1 MNVIADTDFVV
12 AMANIDDRY
21 RIDCLR
27 VYRQFSRI
35 LVPQSVITETALLLN
50 NRKGSIEIARFLLE
64 LDVKSKF
71 QVEALEQQD
80 IERTARLLQKY
91 HDTRLDFVD
100 ASVIAMA
107 ERFNIRTVLTLDHRD
122 FRLVKP
128 RHCDYLT
135 LLPELSPGS

>member
-1 MNVIADTDFVV
+1 MNVIADTGFVV

-107 ERFNIRTVLTLDHRD
+107 ERFNIRR
-122 FRLVKP
+122 F
-128 RHCDYLT
+128 
-135 LLPELSPGS
+135 